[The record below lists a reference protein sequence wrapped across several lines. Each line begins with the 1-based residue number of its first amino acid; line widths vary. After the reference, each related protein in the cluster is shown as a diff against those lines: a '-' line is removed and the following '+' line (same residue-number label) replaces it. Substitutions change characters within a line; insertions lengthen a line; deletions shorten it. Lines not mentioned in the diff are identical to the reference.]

1 MYLLIAGVGAVLL
14 YRIDMLTSVAAQL
27 LMGVAAIA
35 ASGVILTKLKHP
47 WLPAPPPIETR
58 SLLREHW
65 NFFRWTGGAGV
76 LSFSQ
81 GLVFYLVLPLFSGLE
96 SSAAL
101 RAMTNFVMPVLQS
114 DSALAVLISPELA
127 RARMQTTKMSRIVRW
142 STRLFALEG
151 VICWVVVAVFRHDLV
166 RLMYGDRYIDYAN
179 LLLLLGALPLV
190 ASRVNVLGAILRVH
204 RRVRHV
210 FWTSAT
216 GAAVALVVGFSTM
229 SSLGA
234 YGAVIAMLAAD
245 VVRIAV
251 MTHFIGRRGS
261 PLASDDV
268 DVVAAAGSP
277 RVAEARQ

>member
-1 MYLLIAGVGAVLL
+1 
-14 YRIDMLTSVAAQL
+14 
-27 LMGVAAIA
+27 
-35 ASGVILTKLKHP
+35 
-47 WLPAPPPIETR
+47 
-58 SLLREHW
+58 
-65 NFFRWTGGAGV
+65 
-76 LSFSQ
+76 
-81 GLVFYLVLPLFSGLE
+81 
-96 SSAAL
+96 
-101 RAMTNFVMPVLQS
+101 
-114 DSALAVLISPELA
+114 
-127 RARMQTTKMSRIVRW
+127 
-142 STRLFALEG
+142 
-151 VICWVVVAVFRHDLV
+151 
-166 RLMYGDRYIDYAN
+166 
-179 LLLLLGALPLV
+179 
-190 ASRVNVLGAILRVH
+190 
-204 RRVRHV
+204 VRHV